1 GHAVF
6 VVLRSGEQLAEQ
18 LGVDG
23 DGGGAV
29 GGWLRAH
36 QLAHQ
41 EVPAALAD
49 VGQAV
54 YERVLSPGHDEQL
67 EVLVGGDEPVGQPQ
81 RVVRVDLVVHF
92 AVDEQQLARQPV
104 RDVHVGGTGPG
115 LGVV

>member
-1 GHAVF
+1 MVPSGTCRLMPSSTTLLPKDLRSPVAVIAGGDWVSWSSY
-6 VVLRSGEQLAEQ
+6 VVSRSGEQLAEQ

-23 DGGGAV
+23 DRGGAV

-54 YERVLSPGHDEQL
+54 DERVLGPGHDEQ
-67 EVLVGGDEPVGQPQ
+67 PRSPC
-81 RVVRVDLVVHF
+81 RR
-92 AVDEQQLARQPV
+92 R
-104 RDVHVGGTGPG
+104 
-115 LGVV
+115 